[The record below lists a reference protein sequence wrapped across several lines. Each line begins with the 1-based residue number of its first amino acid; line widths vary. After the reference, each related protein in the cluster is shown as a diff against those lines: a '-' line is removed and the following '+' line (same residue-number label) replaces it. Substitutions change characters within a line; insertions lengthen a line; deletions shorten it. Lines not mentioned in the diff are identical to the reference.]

1 MDTLFRWV
9 HISDIHM
16 GHGDAAHGWDQRLVL
31 DELKRDI
38 SRQLKAQPEPA
49 VDAIFV
55 TGDIAQTGAGR
66 RPNEYTDAAAWLK
79 GVGEA
84 AGVTPDKIFIVP
96 GNHDVD
102 RGADKDASVK
112 ALVTAL
118 RDGTKSLDDALANAD
133 DRARLAK
140 RMEKYL
146 EFARAFG
153 PAGAADP
160 MLWTHR
166 FVARSGLP
174 VRLVGLNTALL
185 AADDQDQGRLRV
197 GMTQLGQALTDLKEN
212 ELVLALAHHPLRGGW
227 VADEAE
233 IDPYLKRHVH
243 ALLTGHVHEADTE
256 ASRSGSGGSFLR
268 LSAGSAHGDKMP
280 KGIPAG
286 HGYSLGAVVRYQD
299 NNKNDRASLWVTPRK
314 WSAKNAS
321 FRPDVDNVPEDD
333 RTFAEHPLP
342 PLLSLPAL
350 PEPEAKPPK
359 PKALGVVPNE
369 PVPVFISATPKEDE
383 LREELQNHMATLRRT
398 KKVVFTHSQEAPP
411 GDERESWVREQID
424 KARIIL
430 LLISKDYVAADD
442 YFEDELMRAVE
453 RHDRGEARVIPILAR
468 KYFVSSEPFAKLQA
482 LPRNKKPIDKYPGG
496 RDEVMTDITKEL
508 AKLIY
513 QIRGEPPP
521 KEPRG

>member
-1 MDTLFRWV
+1 MDTLFRWI

-38 SRQLKAQPEPA
+38 GRQLKAQPEPA

-66 RPNEYTDAAAWLK
+66 RPNEYTDAAAWLTS
-79 GVGEA
+79 VGEA
-84 AGVTPDKIFIVP
+84 AGVTPDRIFIVP

-102 RGADKDASVK
+102 RGADKDPSVK

-118 RDGTKSLDDALANAD
+118 RDGTKSLDDALANAGE
-133 DRARLAK
+133 RAMLAK
-140 RMEKYL
+140 RMEKYI
-146 EFARAFG
+146 EFARGFG

-160 MLWTHR
+160 MLWTHP

-197 GMTQLGQALTDLKEN
+197 GMTQLGQALTDVKEN

-233 IDPYLKRHVH
+233 IDPYLKRRVH

-268 LSAGSAHGDKMP
+268 FTAGSAHGDKMP

-286 HGYSLGAVVRYQD
+286 HGYSLGAVVRDDKGQ
-299 NNKNDRASLWVTPRK
+299 ASLRVTPRK
-314 WSAKNAS
+314 WSTKNAA
-321 FRPDVDNVPEDD
+321 FRPDMDNIPEGDK
-333 RTFAEHPLP
+333 TFADHALP
-342 PLLSLPAL
+342 PSLELPA
-350 PEPEAKPPK
+350 PAAPAIQAASKPS
-359 PKALGVVPNE
+359 ALKVVPNE
-369 PVPVFISATPKEDE
+369 PVPVFISATLEDDE
-383 LREELQNHMATLRRT
+383 LRKELQNHMKSLSRS
-398 KKVVFTHSQEAPP
+398 KKAVFTHSQEAPA

-424 KARIIL
+424 NARIIL
-430 LLISKDYVAADD
+430 LLISKDYVASDD
-442 YFEDELMRAVE
+442 YYEDELMRAVE

-468 KYFVSSEPFAKLQA
+468 KFFVSSEPFAKLQA
-482 LPRNKKPIDKYPGG
+482 LPRNKKPIDNYPGG
-496 RDEVMTDITKEL
+496 RDEVMTDITKEVS
-508 AKLIY
+508 KLIY

-521 KEPRG
+521 REPR